1 MKLLI
6 LSDLHLDVAPM
17 ALEHEGQRIDR
28 DADLVVLAGDIDEGT
43 RGLRW
48 ARASFP
54 DKPIVYVAGNH
65 EFYGR
70 HWHAHLDVMRQKAE
84 QLEVAFLENQVL
96 EYGEYGGL
104 RFLGCSL
111 WTDFALHGDHRR
123 QEAMRAAQAW
133 LNDYRRIKVQHR
145 DIPQEM
151 DWVSQGTLVPELTVY
166 RHLRSLEWL
175 EQELA
180 KGDSQSTVVVTHHA
194 PHRRSV
200 PQQYQGDPLSPA
212 FVSDLERLTGRA
224 RLWVHGHVHASMD
237 YWVNGTRVVCNP
249 RGYACRVGG
258 QANEGF
264 KAGWVVEV

>member
-17 ALEHEGQRIDR
+17 ALEHESQRIDQ

-70 HWHAHLDVMRQKAE
+70 HWRAHLDVMRKKAE
-84 QLEVAFLENQVL
+84 QLEIAFLENQVL
-96 EYGEYGGL
+96 EFHGI

-111 WTDFALHGDHRR
+111 WTDFALYGDHRR
-123 QEAMRAAQAW
+123 QDGMRAAEAW
-133 LNDYRRIKVQHR
+133 LNDYRQIKIQHR

-166 RHLRSLEWL
+166 RHLRSLAWL

-180 KGDSQSTVVVTHHA
+180 KGAPQSTVVVTHHA
-194 PHRRSV
+194 PHLRSV

-212 FVSDLERLTGRA
+212 FVSDLGRLMGRA

-237 YWVNGTRVVCNP
+237 YVVNGTRVVCNP
-249 RGYACRVGG
+249 RGYAHRRGG
-258 QANEGF
+258 PENEGF
-264 KAGWVVEV
+264 GPGWVMEV

>member
-17 ALEHEGQRIDR
+17 ALEHEGWRIDR

-65 EFYGR
+65 EFYGQ
-70 HWHAHLDVMRQKAE
+70 HWRAHLDVMRQKAE
-84 QLEVAFLENQVL
+84 QLEIAFLENQVL
-96 EYGEYGGL
+96 EYGGI

-111 WTDFALHGDHRR
+111 WTDFALYGAHRK
-123 QEAMRAAQAW
+123 QDSMQAAQAW
-133 LNDYRRIKVQHR
+133 LNDYRQILVRDQ

-151 DWVSQGTLVPELTVY
+151 YGVSQGTLVPELTVY
-166 RHLRSLEWL
+166 RHLRSAEWL

-180 KGDSQSTVVVTHHA
+180 AGDPDRTVVVTHHA
-194 PHRRSV
+194 PLDQSIPDQFV
-200 PQQYQGDPLSPA
+200 GDALSPA
-212 FVSDLERLTGRA
+212 YASNLSRLLGRSK
-224 RLWVHGHVHASMD
+224 LWIHGHVHDNVD
-237 YWVNGTRVVCNP
+237 YAAGRTRVICNP
-249 RGYACRVGG
+249 RGYPDFSGDSV
-258 QANEGF
+258 NEDF
-264 KAGWVVEV
+264 NLLFTVEV

>member
-17 ALEHEGQRIDR
+17 ALEHEGQRIGR

-70 HWHAHLDVMRQKAE
+70 HWRAHLDVMRRKAE
-84 QLEVAFLENQVL
+84 QLEIAFLENQVL
-96 EYGEYGGL
+96 EFGNI

-111 WTDFALHGDHRR
+111 WTDFALYGDHRK
-123 QEAMRAAQAW
+123 QDAMRAAQAW
-133 LNDYRRIKVQHR
+133 LNDYRRIKVQHQ

-166 RHLRSLEWL
+166 RHRRSLEWL
-175 EQELA
+175 EQEVA
-180 KGDSQSTVVVTHHA
+180 KGSPESTVVVTHHA
-194 PHRRSV
+194 PHPRSV
-200 PQQYQGDPLSPA
+200 PPQYQGDPLSPA
-212 FVSDLERLTGRA
+212 FVSDLEWLMGRA
-224 RLWVHGHVHASMD
+224 RLWVHGHVHSSMD

-249 RGYACRVGG
+249 RGYARREGG
-258 QANEGF
+258 QENEGF
-264 KAGWVVEV
+264 GPGWVMEV